1 MSPAPLQF
9 NIDIQGEER
18 FVQMLREM
26 GPGVARALVAAGK
39 EAAANIVNQKGVK
52 RYPPATDANRAGRM
66 KTVVIGGKEATFRAP
81 WYKRGIGTQEP
92 VRGGGYRSL
101 NNSERLGTQYVI
113 ESRGT
118 NTVIGNRASYAPF
131 VAGED
136 QAKHMARI
144 GWRKLSDVVREQMGE
159 TVRIYTAWMDR
170 LIAEKG
176 S

>member
-1 MSPAPLQF
+1 MSPAPVQF
-9 NIDIQGEER
+9 SIDIQGEER
-18 FVQMLREM
+18 FAQMLREM
-26 GPGVARALVAAGK
+26 GPGVSRALIAAGK
-39 EAAANIVNQKGVK
+39 EAAANIVSQKGVK
-52 RYPPATDANRAGRM
+52 QYPPATAANQAGRM
-66 KTVVIGGKEATFRAP
+66 RTVVIGGRETTFRAP
-81 WYKRGIGTQEP
+81 WYKRGLGTQQP
-92 VRGGGYRSL
+92 MRGGGYRSL
-101 NNSERLGTQYVI
+101 NNSERLGTQYVV

-131 VAGED
+131 VSGED